1 MDEDDVQRILAF
13 DETMIGSDGIAAGA
27 NPHPRLWGTFPRVLG
42 HYSRELGLFPLETAV
57 WKMTGLSAR
66 NFRLPGRGTLQVG
79 AHADLTLFDAVSVRD
94 SATYDA
100 PTLLSQGVHSVIV
113 NGVLTWSGGAHI
125 GARSGQLIVRAPAEL
140 DGQVSNRRNR
150 PG

>member
-1 MDEDDVQRILAF
+1 M
-13 DETMIGSDGIAAGA
+13 
-27 NPHPRLWGTFPRVLG
+27 
-42 HYSRELGLFPLETAV
+42 

-125 GARSGQLIVRAPAEL
+125 GARSGQLIVRAAAEL